1 MTTEEIKKL
10 LKELAEIDSKHT
22 FEQYEKERPARVKE
36 IEHELYIVGI
46 LSVNGAFVYSN
57 PYVDELYD
65 VYAAYYW
72 KLFDMGVYEEDDS
85 SDNNEL

>member
-22 FEQYEKERPARVKE
+22 FEQYEKGKPARVKE
-36 IEHELYIVGI
+36 IEHELYVVGI
-46 LSVNGAFVYSN
+46 LSVDGAFVYSN
-57 PYVDELYD
+57 PYVDEL
-65 VYAAYYW
+65 AAYYW

>member
-10 LKELAEIDSKHT
+10 LKELAKIDSKHT
-22 FEQYEKERPARVKE
+22 FEQYEIERPARVKE
-36 IEHELYIVGI
+36 IEHELYIVGV
-46 LSVNGAFVYSN
+46 LDVNGAFVYSN
-57 PYVDELYD
+57 PYVDEL
-65 VYAAYYW
+65 AAYYW

>member
-10 LKELAEIDSKHT
+10 LKELAKIDSKHT
-22 FEQYEKERPARVKE
+22 FEQYEKGKPARVKE
-36 IEHELYIVGI
+36 IEHELYVVGI
-46 LSVNGAFVYSN
+46 LSVDGAFVYSN
-57 PYVDELYD
+57 PYVDEL
-65 VYAAYYW
+65 AAYYW

>member
-10 LKELAEIDSKHT
+10 LKELAKIDSKHT

-46 LSVNGAFVYSN
+46 LSVDGAFVYSN
-57 PYVDELYD
+57 PYVDEL
-65 VYAAYYW
+65 AAYYW
-72 KLFDMGVYEEDDS
+72 KLFDMGVYGEDDS
-85 SDNNEL
+85 GNENEL

>member
-10 LKELAEIDSKHT
+10 LKELAKIDSKHT

-46 LSVNGAFVYSN
+46 LSVDGAFVYSN
-57 PYVDELYD
+57 PYVDEL
-65 VYAAYYW
+65 AAYYW

-85 SDNNEL
+85 SDNNKL

>member
-10 LKELAEIDSKHT
+10 LKELAKIDSKHT

-46 LSVNGAFVYSN
+46 LSVDGAFVYSN
-57 PYVDELYD
+57 PYVDEL
-65 VYAAYYW
+65 AAYYW

>member
-10 LKELAEIDSKHT
+10 LKELAKIDSKHT

-36 IEHELYIVGI
+36 IEHELYIVGV
-46 LSVNGAFVYSN
+46 LDVNGAFVYSN
-57 PYVDELYD
+57 PYVDEL
-65 VYAAYYW
+65 AAYYW